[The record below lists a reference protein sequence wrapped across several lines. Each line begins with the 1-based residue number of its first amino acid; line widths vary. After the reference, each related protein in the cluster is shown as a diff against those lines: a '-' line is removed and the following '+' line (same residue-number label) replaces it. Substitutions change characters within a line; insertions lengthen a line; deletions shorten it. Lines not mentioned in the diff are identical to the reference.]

1 MSHDPNPGRKRRFL
15 PILAVLL
22 ATTAVTAC
30 TGIIDQRG
38 NPPDP
43 VALES
48 LVPGKTTRA
57 DVLQTLGSPS
67 SSAAFG
73 DEVWYYIA
81 TRTETFAFYKPK
93 VLDQQVVAIAFDDK
107 GRVRSIQRYGL
118 DDARDVKIVDRVTPT
133 GGRKLTVFQQ
143 LVGNLGRFAG
153 KKSEDS
159 AP

>member
-1 MSHDPNPGRKRRFL
+1 MSHDQNPGRKTRFL

-22 ATTAVTAC
+22 ATTAVAAC

-48 LVPGKTTRA
+48 LVPGKATRA
-57 DVLQTLGSPS
+57 DVMQTLGSPS
-67 SSAAFG
+67 SAAAFG

-118 DDARDVKIVDRVTPT
+118 DDARDVEIVDRVTPT
-133 GGRKLTVFQQ
+133 GGRKLTVLQQ
-143 LVGNLGRFAG
+143 LIGNLGRFAG
-153 KKSEDS
+153 KKNGDS
-159 AP
+159 SP